1 MSRKTFFKS
10 LGAVLL
16 PLLVVVYMGYQVMEN
31 LTEKIVTADALEV
44 TAQDK
49 ISATGIF
56 VRQETPLYPQQ
67 GGTVAFLADEGEKV
81 AKGQAVAQF
90 FTDENQLALYRQSR
104 SLGEEIESVKYAF
117 THMTDGSD
125 GVKLD
130 SLIKM
135 NMLQLG
141 AKLDQGLVS
150 QAEEYS
156 SKLDAMIVQR
166 GVAQKGGTDYA
177 AILQELEIQKA
188 QIDASLQGGAA
199 VTAPAA
205 GYFVGRTDGC
215 EESLTPESLKTL
227 SADAITQVVERR
239 EAGSEAIGKVVDG
252 YRWYFAAQVTA
263 DEAKRLKEVS
273 KVTLRFPQLLA
284 EDISCSVYDVHQDQS
299 GEWVA
304 VFESGYMNAALLMA
318 RDQPADIILRSCTGL
333 KVPKEALRQN
343 EDGEWGAYC
352 LEGAQ
357 VVFKKI
363 TILFQTDSFYVAEDT
378 GKNGELTRYD
388 KMVVKA
394 KDIENRKVVS

>member
-227 SADAITQVVERR
+227 SADAITQVVERK

-284 EDISCSVYDVHQDQS
+284 EDIFCSVYDVHQDQS

-318 RDQPADIILRSCTGL
+318 RDQPADIILRRCTGL

-343 EDGEWGAYC
+343 ENGEWGAYC
-352 LEGAQ
+352 LAGAQ
-357 VVFKKI
+357 VVFRKI

>member
-16 PLLVVVYMGYQVMEN
+16 LLLVVVYMGYQVMEN

-49 ISATGIF
+49 VSATGIF

-90 FTDENQLALYRQSR
+90 FTDENQLALYRQSQ

-166 GVAQKGGTDYA
+166 GVAQKGDTDYA
-177 AILQELEIQKA
+177 AILQELESQKA

-227 SADAITQVVERR
+227 SASAITQVVERQ
-239 EAGSEAIGKVVDG
+239 ESATEAIGKVVDG
-252 YRWYFAAQVTA
+252 YSWYFAAQVTA

-284 EDISCSVYDVHQDQS
+284 EDISCSVYDVHQDENGQ
-299 GEWVA
+299 WVA
-304 VFESGYMNAALLMA
+304 VFQSGYMNAALLMA
-318 RDQPADIILRSCTGL
+318 RDQPADIILRSYTGL

-363 TILFQTDSFYVAEDT
+363 TILFQTDSFYVAKDT

>member
-16 PLLVVVYMGYQVMEN
+16 LLRVVVYMGYQVMEN
-31 LTEKIVTADALEV
+31 LIEKIVTADALEV

-90 FTDENQLALYRQSR
+90 FTDENQLALYRQSQ

-166 GVAQKGGTDYA
+166 GVAQKGDTDYA
-177 AILQELEIQKA
+177 AILQELESQKA

-215 EESLTPESLKTL
+215 EESLTPEGLKTL
-227 SADAITQVVERR
+227 SADAITQVVERK
-239 EAGSEAIGKVVDG
+239 EASSEAIGKVVDG
-252 YRWYFAAQVTA
+252 YSWYFAAQVTA

-284 EDISCSVYDVHQDQS
+284 EDISCSVYDVHQDES

-318 RDQPADIILRSCTGL
+318 RDQPADIILRSYTGL

-363 TILFQTDSFYVAEDT
+363 TILFQTDSFYVAKDT

>member
-16 PLLVVVYMGYQVMEN
+16 LLLVVVYMGYQVMEN
-31 LTEKIVTADALEV
+31 LIEKIVTADALEV

-90 FTDENQLALYRQSR
+90 FTDENQLALYRQSQ

-166 GVAQKGGTDYA
+166 GVAQKGDTDYA
-177 AILQELEIQKA
+177 AILQELESQKA

-215 EESLTPESLKTL
+215 EESLTPEGLKTL
-227 SADAITQVVERR
+227 SADAITQVVERK
-239 EAGSEAIGKVVDG
+239 EASSEAIGKVVDG
-252 YRWYFAAQVTA
+252 YSWYFAAQVTA

-273 KVTLRFPQLLA
+273 KVPLRFPQLLA
-284 EDISCSVYDVHQDQS
+284 EDISCSVYDVHQDES

-318 RDQPADIILRSCTGL
+318 RDQPADIILRSYTGL

-363 TILFQTDSFYVAEDT
+363 TILFQTDSFYVAKDT

>member
-16 PLLVVVYMGYQVMEN
+16 LLLVVVYMGYQVMEN

-49 ISATGIF
+49 ISTTGIF

-90 FTDENQLALYRQSR
+90 FTDENQLALYRQSQA
-104 SLGEEIESVKYAF
+104 LGEEIESVKYAF

-166 GVAQKGGTDYA
+166 GVAQKGDTDYA
-177 AILQELEIQKA
+177 AILQELESQKA

-227 SADAITQVVERR
+227 SADAITQVVERK
-239 EAGSEAIGKVVDG
+239 EAGSEAISKVVDG
-252 YRWYFAAQVTA
+252 YSWYFAAVVTA
-263 DEAKRLKEVS
+263 DEAKRLKEV
-273 KVTLRFPQLLA
+273 KTVTLRFPQLLA
-284 EDISCSVYDVHQDQS
+284 EDISCSVYDVHEDES

-304 VFESGYMNAALLMA
+304 VLQSGYMNTALLMA
-318 RDQPADIILRSCTGL
+318 RDQPADIILRSYTGL

-363 TILFQTDSFYVAEDT
+363 TILFQTDSFYVAKDT

>member
-16 PLLVVVYMGYQVMEN
+16 LLLVVVYMGYQVMEN

-49 ISATGIF
+49 VSATGIF

-90 FTDENQLALYRQSR
+90 FTDESQLALYRQSQA
-104 SLGEEIESVKYAF
+104 LGEEIESVKYAF

-166 GVAQKGGTDYA
+166 GVAQKGDTDYA
-177 AILQELEIQKA
+177 AILQELESQKA

-215 EESLTPESLKTL
+215 EESLTPEGLKTL
-227 SADAITQVVERR
+227 SASAITQVVERK
-239 EAGSEAIGKVVDG
+239 EASSEAIGKVVDG
-252 YRWYFAAQVTA
+252 YSWYFAAQVTA

-284 EDISCSVYDVHQDQS
+284 EDISCSVYDVHQDES

-304 VFESGYMNAALLMA
+304 VFQSGYMNAALLMA
-318 RDQPADIILRSCTGL
+318 RDQPADIILRSYTGL

-363 TILFQTDSFYVAEDT
+363 TILFQTDSFYVAKDT

>member
-1 MSRKTFFKS
+1 M
-10 LGAVLL
+10 
-16 PLLVVVYMGYQVMEN
+16 LVVVYMGYQVMEN
-31 LTEKIVTADALEV
+31 LTEKIITADALEI

-49 ISATGIF
+49 VSTTGIF
-56 VRQETPLYPQQ
+56 VRQETPLYSQQ
-67 GGTVAFLADEGEKV
+67 GGAVAFLAGEGEKV
-81 AKGQAVAQF
+81 ARGQAVAQF
-90 FTDENQLALYRQSR
+90 FTDESQLALYRQSQA
-104 SLGEEIESVKYAF
+104 LGEEIESVKYAF
-117 THMTDGSD
+117 THMADGSD

-141 AKLDQGLVS
+141 AKLQQGLVS
-150 QAEEYS
+150 QAEEYA

-166 GVAQKGGTDYA
+166 GVAQKGDTDYA
-177 AILQELEIQKA
+177 MILQQLESEKA

-199 VTAPAA
+199 VTTPAA
-205 GYFVGRTDGC
+205 GYFVGKTDGC
-215 EESLTPESLKTL
+215 EESLTPEGLQTL
-227 SADAITQVVERR
+227 SAGAITQVVERQESAT
-239 EAGSEAIGKVVDG
+239 EAMGKVVDG
-252 YRWYFAAQVTA
+252 YSWYFAAPVSA
-263 DEAKRLKEVS
+263 EEAKKLKELN

-284 EDISCSVYDVHQDQS
+284 EDISCSVYDVHEDET
-299 GEWVA
+299 GDWVA
-304 VFESGYMNAALLMA
+304 VFQSGYMNTALLMA
-318 RDQPADIILRSCTGL
+318 RDQPADIILRSYTGL

-343 EDGEWGAYC
+343 EEGEWGAYC

-363 TILFQTDSFYVAEDT
+363 TILFQTDSFYVAEET

>member
-16 PLLVVVYMGYQVMEN
+16 LLLVVVYMGYQVMEN
-31 LTEKIVTADALEV
+31 LTEKIVTADALQV

-49 ISATGIF
+49 ISANGIF

-90 FTDENQLALYRQSR
+90 FTDENQLALYRQSQ

-166 GVAQKGGTDYA
+166 GVAQKGDTDYA
-177 AILQELEIQKA
+177 AILQELESQKA
-188 QIDASLQGGAA
+188 QIDASLQGGTA
-199 VTAPAA
+199 VTTPAA

-215 EESLTPESLKTL
+215 EESLTPEGLKTL
-227 SADAITQVVERR
+227 SADAITQVVERK
-239 EAGSEAIGKVVDG
+239 EASSEAIGKVVDG
-252 YRWYFAAQVTA
+252 YSWYFAAQVTA

-284 EDISCSVYDVHQDQS
+284 EDISCSVYDVHQDES

-304 VFESGYMNAALLMA
+304 VLQSGYMNTALLMA
-318 RDQPADIILRSCTGL
+318 RDQPADIILRSYTGL

-363 TILFQTDSFYVAEDT
+363 TILFQTDSFYVAKDT

>member
-16 PLLVVVYMGYQVMEN
+16 LLLVVVYMGYQVMEN

-90 FTDENQLALYRQSR
+90 FTDENQLALYRQSQ

-166 GVAQKGGTDYA
+166 GVAQKGDTDYA
-177 AILQELEIQKA
+177 AILQELESQKA

-227 SADAITQVVERR
+227 SADAITQVVERQ
-239 EAGSEAIGKVVDG
+239 EASSEAIGKVVDG
-252 YRWYFAAQVTA
+252 YSWYFAAQVTA

-284 EDISCSVYDVHQDQS
+284 EDISCSVYDVHQDES

-318 RDQPADIILRSCTGL
+318 RDQPADIILRSYTGL

-363 TILFQTDSFYVAEDT
+363 TILFQTDSFYVAKDT

>member
-16 PLLVVVYMGYQVMEN
+16 LLLVVVYMGYQVMEN
-31 LTEKIVTADALEV
+31 LTEKIVTADALQV

-49 ISATGIF
+49 VSATGIF

-90 FTDENQLALYRQSR
+90 FTDENQLALYRQSQA
-104 SLGEEIESVKYAF
+104 LGEEIESVKYAF

-166 GVAQKGGTDYA
+166 GVAQKGDTDYA
-177 AILQELEIQKA
+177 AILQELESQKA

-215 EESLTPESLKTL
+215 EESLTPEGLKTL
-227 SADAITQVVERR
+227 SADAITQVVERK
-239 EAGSEAIGKVVDG
+239 EASSEAIGKVVDG
-252 YRWYFAAQVTA
+252 YSWYFAAQVTA

-284 EDISCSVYDVHQDQS
+284 EDISCSVYDVHQDES

-304 VFESGYMNAALLMA
+304 VFQSGYMNAALLMA
-318 RDQPADIILRSCTGL
+318 RDQPADIILRSYTGL

-363 TILFQTDSFYVAEDT
+363 TILFQTDSFYVAKDT

>member
-16 PLLVVVYMGYQVMEN
+16 LLLVVVYMGYQVMEN
-31 LTEKIVTADALEV
+31 LTERIVTADALEV

-49 ISATGIF
+49 ISTTGIF

-90 FTDENQLALYRQSR
+90 FTDENQLALYRQSQ

-166 GVAQKGGTDYA
+166 GVAQKGDTDYA
-177 AILQELEIQKA
+177 AILQELESQKA

-215 EESLTPESLKTL
+215 EESLTPEGLKTL
-227 SADAITQVVERR
+227 SASAITQVVERQ
-239 EAGSEAIGKVVDG
+239 EASTEAIGKVADG
-252 YRWYFAAQVTA
+252 YSWYFAAPVSEE
-263 DEAKRLKEVS
+263 EAKKLKELN

-284 EDISCSVYDVHQDQS
+284 EDISCSVYDVHQDES
-299 GEWVA
+299 GQWVA

-318 RDQPADIILRSCTGL
+318 RDQPADIILRSYTGL

-363 TILFQTDSFYVAEDT
+363 TILFQTDSFYVAKDT

>member
-16 PLLVVVYMGYQVMEN
+16 LLLVVVYMGYQVMEN
-31 LTEKIVTADALEV
+31 LTEKIVTADALEI

-49 ISATGIF
+49 ISTNGIF

-90 FTDENQLALYRQSR
+90 FTDESQLALYRQSQ

-166 GVAQKGGTDYA
+166 GVAQKGDTDYA
-177 AILQELEIQKA
+177 AILQELESQKA

-215 EESLTPESLKTL
+215 EESLTPEGLKTL
-227 SADAITQVVERR
+227 SADAITQVVERK
-239 EAGSEAIGKVVDG
+239 EASSEAIGKVVDG
-252 YRWYFAAQVTA
+252 YSWYFAAPVTA
-263 DEAKRLKEVS
+263 EEAKRLKEVS

-284 EDISCSVYDVHQDQS
+284 EDISCSVYDVHEDEN

-304 VFESGYMNAALLMA
+304 VFQSGYMNTALLMA
-318 RDQPADIILRSCTGL
+318 RDQPADIILRSYTGL

-363 TILFQTDSFYVAEDT
+363 TILFQTDSFYVAKDT